1 MIGLL
6 GKKIGMTQMFDDEG
20 RQVPVTVL
28 EAGPCFVTDL
38 RTKEKN
44 GYIAVQLGYGA
55 TKEKHLNKMELG
67 HLKTS
72 HAPALRFIREI
83 RTEDLEGLRVGSQ
96 VTVDNF
102 ENGDYVDVQGVS
114 IGKGFQGA
122 IKRHGF
128 KGAASMSHGD
138 MQHRKVGSIGSR
150 AGGVGCRKKV
160 MKGKRL
166 PGHMGDE
173 QITVQNLKVMKVDS
187 EHNLIAVQG
196 SVPGVEKGYLVIR
209 KALKKGVARKWK
221 VKDSLSESAKDNA
234 ASEPENSKVPKSEKK
249 ESKES

>member
-128 KGAASMSHGD
+128 KGAASMSP
-138 MQHRKVGSIGSR
+138 
-150 AGGVGCRKKV
+150 GGVGCRKKV

>member
-1 MIGLL
+1 MIGIL
-6 GKKIGMTQMFDDEG
+6 GKKIGMTQMFDEEG
-20 RQVPVTVL
+20 QQIPVTVL
-28 EAGPCFVTDL
+28 EAGPCYVTDL

-44 GYIAVQLGYGA
+44 GYAAVQLGFGA
-55 TKEKHLNKMELG
+55 TKEKHLTKTVLG

-83 RTEDLEGLRVGSQ
+83 RTDDLEGLQIGSQ

-102 ENGDYVDVQGVS
+102 ENGDYVDVEGIS

-173 QITVQNLKVMKVDS
+173 QITVQNLKVMKVDA
-187 EHNLIAVQG
+187 EHNLIAVKG
-196 SVPGVEKGYLVIR
+196 AVPGVEKGYLVIR

-221 VKDSLSESAKDNA
+221 VKDSLADSSKEPA
-234 ASEPENSKVPKSEKK
+234 ASSQENSQAQKSEKK